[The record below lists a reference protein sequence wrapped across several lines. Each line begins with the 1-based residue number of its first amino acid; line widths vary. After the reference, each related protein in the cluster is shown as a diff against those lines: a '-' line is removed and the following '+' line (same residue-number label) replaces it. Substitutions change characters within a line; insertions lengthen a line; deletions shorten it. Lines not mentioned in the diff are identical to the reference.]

1 MFACRLIISDNLTNT
16 FNTRFDPAM
25 LHNVQNNAW
34 IDEKKMS
41 EIGTLTDCEK
51 LLTCYF
57 SKFSLQQVITNGYV
71 H

>member
-1 MFACRLIISDNLTNT
+1 MNNLTNT
-16 FNTRFDPAM
+16 FNTRFYPAV

-34 IDEKKMS
+34 INETNLL

-57 SKFSLQQVITNGYV
+57 SKFLLQQVISNFKIDDPFG
-71 H
+71 